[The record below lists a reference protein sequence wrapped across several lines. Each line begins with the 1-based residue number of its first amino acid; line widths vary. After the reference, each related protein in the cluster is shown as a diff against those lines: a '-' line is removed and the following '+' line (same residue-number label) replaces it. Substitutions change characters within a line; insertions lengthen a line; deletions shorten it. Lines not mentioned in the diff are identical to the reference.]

1 MRYSARVGVPLPDTS
16 TRKPNELGSKEALPR
31 RFGKYTLVSKFATGG
46 MAELFLALQRS
57 VGGFEK
63 MLIVKRILPNLA
75 QDETFVRM
83 LLSEARIAATLNH
96 PNIAQIFDI
105 GVEEG
110 EYYIAMEH
118 VHGEDLRAIVRAMK
132 HHDVRGFPL
141 EHTLAIVIGCA
152 AALAHAHEQRGV
164 DGQPMG
170 IVHRDISPQNILVTF
185 HGDVKLVDFGIAK
198 ASRSN
203 SDITASGK
211 LKGKAPYMSPEQA
224 QGIPI
229 DGRSDVFSLGVILF
243 ELSTGK
249 RLFRGPTEYD
259 TLRMIISEPY
269 PAPAAV
275 NPSLHP
281 TLCAIIERALARNPD
296 DRYQS
301 AKAFQADLEDFART
315 EHLTVSTIALS
326 AWMKGLFQEKLAE
339 QDKLVHE
346 GRKFA
351 DVLAEQAEEEERD
364 RSQDRFSFMP
374 SLAPRPAPSSAVVQ
388 AAQNERR
395 GGKKTTLVAIVCVI
409 AIVLSAI
416 GVYVMREGDRGS
428 IVLRSNPAGA
438 AIWLDGDR
446 RPERTPATITGLP
459 LGITYSVKLT
469 HDGFQPI
476 TQNVD
481 LNEASRE
488 GSIVARLLPDAPPP
502 ASVVRITTSPVGAQI
517 FLDGHDTGQRSPATL
532 ADIRPG
538 VPHQA
543 ELMLDGYVP
552 AHLAFTPNGTES
564 IDRVVTLE
572 RTELRPD
579 EALLR
584 IVVTPADARVNVLG
598 TWHEGGSPYEFRIP
612 ARATRVFVNRLRY
625 RDTDRIVELPGGRV
639 TEIEFSLTRT
649 SDEPDPVLPSESA
662 TVETSPSAAEAPPPQ
677 ALPPVDLIVE
687 LPSDP
692 PTSPTV
698 TP

>member
-1 MRYSARVGVPLPDTS
+1 MSESDTS
-16 TRKPNELGSKEALPR
+16 TSRALGSKQALPR

-75 QDETFVRM
+75 QDELFVRM

-96 PNIAQIFDI
+96 PNIAQIYDI
-105 GVEEG
+105 GVEAG
-110 EYYIAMEH
+110 EYFIAMEH

-132 HHDVRGFPL
+132 VHDVRGFPL

-152 AALAHAHEQRGV
+152 AALAHAHEQRGA
-164 DGQPMG
+164 DGAPMG

-198 ASRSN
+198 ASRS
-203 SDITASGK
+203 STDITASGK

-224 QGIPI
+224 QGVPI

-269 PAPAAV
+269 PAPGLV
-275 NPSLHP
+275 NPNLDP
-281 TLCAIIERALARNPD
+281 ALCAIIERALARNPD

-301 AKAFQADLEDFART
+301 ARAFQADLEDYART
-315 EHLTVSTIALS
+315 AQLTVSTIALS
-326 AWMKGLFQEKLAE
+326 AWMKGLFQEKLAAQE
-339 QDKLVHE
+339 QLVHE

-351 DVLAEQAEEEERD
+351 DVLAEQAEDEERE

-374 SLAPRPAPSSAVVQ
+374 SFAPRPPVASTPQLPAPHPSGTRTKVV
-388 AAQNERR
+388 
-395 GGKKTTLVAIVCVI
+395 VAICVV
-409 AIVLSAI
+409 AILASAI
-416 GVYVMREGDRGS
+416 GVYLMRDGGRGS

-446 RPERTPATITGLP
+446 RAERTPTTLTDLP
-459 LGITYSVKLT
+459 VGITYSVKLT
-469 HDGFQPI
+469 HDGYQPFM
-476 TQNVD
+476 QEVA
-481 LNEASRE
+481 LSEQSRE
-488 GSIVARLLPDAPPP
+488 GSIVARLLSDGPPP
-502 ASVVRITTSPVGAQI
+502 AAVARITTSPPGAQI
-517 FLDGHDTGQRSPATL
+517 FLDGHDTGQRTPATL
-532 ADIRPG
+532 PEIRPN
-538 VPHQA
+538 VAHQV

-552 AHLAFTPNGTES
+552 AHLAFTANGSES

-572 RTELRPD
+572 RTELRDD

-625 RDTDRIVELPGGRV
+625 RDTDRIVELPGGRT

-649 SDEPDPVLPSESA
+649 SDEPDPVDPA
-662 TVETSPSAAEAPPPQ
+662 AMVEGSPSAEVAPSPN
-677 ALPPVDLIVE
+677 LPPADLVVDL
-687 LPSDP
+687 PADP
-692 PTSPTV
+692 ISGMNE